1 MIYADFSYY
10 KDTYCGEMAEGDF
23 KRLSRQASAYL
34 DSVTFDRIPSVTDE
48 KIMEKV
54 KDACCAVTDVL
65 LQKEQRDGIASETND
80 GISVTYTTEG
90 STDEQRLYQA
100 AVLYLGQYGAV
111 VSGGGVMLA
120 CTETITHIRLC
131 YDRKTDT
138 DAYICTAIHGVSW
151 FGKLIATPENKGLT
165 GAAKITVRIPE
176 DAMPDITIRNG
187 DFIVRGA
194 VDAIEKQA
202 DLNGLEYFTVF
213 SVGDNRRSRRKDLR
227 HWAVSGA

>member
-1 MIYADFSYY
+1 
-10 KDTYCGEMAEGDF
+10 
-23 KRLSRQASAYL
+23 
-34 DSVTFDRIPSVTDE
+34 
-48 KIMEKV
+48 
-54 KDACCAVTDVL
+54 
-65 LQKEQRDGIASETND
+65 
-80 GISVTYTTEG
+80 
-90 STDEQRLYQA
+90 
-100 AVLYLGQYGAV
+100 
-111 VSGGGVMLA
+111 MLA
-120 CTETITHIRLC
+120 CTETITHIRLR

-138 DAYICTAIHGVSW
+138 DAYICTVIHGVSW

-202 DLNGLEYFTVF
+202 DLKGLEYFTVL

-227 HWAVSGA
+227 HWVVSGA

>member
-1 MIYADFSYY
+1 M
-10 KDTYCGEMAEGDF
+10 
-23 KRLSRQASAYL
+23 R
-34 DSVTFDRIPSVTDE
+34 
-48 KIMEKV
+48 
-54 KDACCAVTDVL
+54 
-65 LQKEQRDGIASETND
+65 KEQRDGIAAESNDGVSVTYVTTSETNAN
-80 GISVTYTTEG
+80 ER
-90 STDEQRLYQA
+90 RLYQVV
-100 AVLYLGQYGAV
+100 VLYLGNTGIV

-131 YDRKTDT
+131 YDRKTDLES
-138 DAYICTAIHGVSW
+138 YICTAIHGVSW

-194 VDAIEKQA
+194 VDAIETQA
-202 DLNGLEYFTVF
+202 DLKGLEYFTVL

>member
-1 MIYADFSYY
+1 M
-10 KDTYCGEMAEGDF
+10 
-23 KRLSRQASAYL
+23 
-34 DSVTFDRIPSVTDE
+34 
-48 KIMEKV
+48 
-54 KDACCAVTDVL
+54 
-65 LQKEQRDGIASETND
+65 
-80 GISVTYTTEG
+80 
-90 STDEQRLYQA
+90 
-100 AVLYLGQYGAV
+100 
-111 VSGGGVMLA
+111 MLA
-120 CTETITHIRLC
+120 CTETITHIRLR
-131 YDRKTDT
+131 YDSKTDA

-202 DLNGLEYFTVF
+202 DLKELEYFTVL
-213 SVGDNRRSRRKDLR
+213 SVGDNRRSRRKALR